1 MSGQPVY
8 WQQAWTQQPFL
19 TELTSSTKCSCK
31 GETQTVES
39 SVCIKPICLFP
50 FQVNNIVKFGVAS
63 PCELGF
69 ALRSPIL
76 SENSTFP
83 SSIYVLSIC
92 YCCLTEL
99 RIFASVT
106 SDGPERRSEAS
117 VLLGWADR
125 TSRLAEGLA
134 LWLQLLQHILWPR
147 H

>member
-1 MSGQPVY
+1 M
-8 WQQAWTQQPFL
+8 
-19 TELTSSTKCSCK
+19 
-31 GETQTVES
+31 
-39 SVCIKPICLFP
+39 
-50 FQVNNIVKFGVAS
+50 KFGVAL

-76 SENSTFP
+76 SENSTFR

-106 SDGPERRSEAS
+106 SDGPERGSGAS

-134 LWLQLLQHILWPR
+134 L
-147 H
+147 